1 MRGRRAVVPLFTLML
16 ATLLELSSVAARS
29 LSLGEGQDA
38 QAPAATELTG
48 LEVGRNAD
56 GVTVT
61 IKGNGRLS
69 YGTLQEADRPPLRLV
84 VDFPGVR
91 AGVPA
96 ATPGQGPLRRVRV
109 ALNNASPLVT
119 RVVLDLDVKT
129 AFNVRPSPDGREMT
143 ITLAVPNGA
152 SEPTAAVE
160 APARAPAPAPARAAT
175 TPAPAPAPAAPAV
188 VPPATRLSAVTAAKA
203 AEGVA
208 ITLRGN
214 GRLTWANPEES
225 ADAPPRLVIDV
236 PGVRAA
242 AAATT
247 VVNQSVVDRVRVTQA
262 SQNPLV
268 TRVVVQ
274 MKRQYLYRVQADEAN
289 PRQVVVTIADP
300 SASTPAAASF
310 TLAKALAAPPARTAS
325 VTPAPAQ
332 PAAGQATSTPAASTA
347 RATATRQPRMEP
359 TVAARK
365 PGDTSPKQFT
375 GHPISLD
382 FQGVDLRAV
391 LRTFA
396 EITGLNLV
404 IDPDVKGTVDV
415 SLHEVPWDQAL
426 DIILRANQLDYTVE
440 GTIVRIAPVDVL
452 RAEAESRRKLLDE
465 QALSGELVTITKTLN
480 HAKAKDL
487 APLLTKTALTKRSQ
501 IDVDER
507 TNTLIITDLQL
518 GLDRATKL
526 IIELDA
532 PQLQVEIEAR
542 IVRTTKTFARDL
554 GIRWG
559 FFGNAT
565 PELGN
570 TLPFTFPNTVTG
582 SGSVPLPG
590 AGGATGVID
599 STVPTLAGVAL
610 KALNGALTLDAA
622 LSALE
627 RDNKVQIL
635 LRPRVVTQNN
645 IKATITRGEEIPYTT
660 LTAPSSSGSV
670 NIIQPIPQVQFKTAA
685 LNLNVTPRIS
695 NNGAVILEVDVDNG
709 SRGTEEANGNV
720 SINTQRVVTTV
731 LVKDQG
737 TTVIGGIYETFS
749 DRVDDR
755 TPGLHKLPF
764 IGRLFKSSQLT
775 ENEGELLIFITPRIL
790 KDGQV
795 AQVSTSA
802 VQGAGK

>member
-16 ATLLELSSVAARS
+16 AMLLELSSVAARS
-29 LSLGEGQDA
+29 LTLGEGQDA

-91 AGVPA
+91 PGVPP

-109 ALNNASPLVT
+109 ALNNANPLVT
-119 RVVLDLDVKT
+119 RVVFDLDVKT
-129 AFNVRPSPDGREMT
+129 AFNVRPSADGREMT
-143 ITLAVPNGA
+143 VTLASQNG
-152 SEPTAAVE
+152 EQTALE
-160 APARAPAPAPARAAT
+160 APAAPARAAAA
-175 TPAPAPAPAAPAV
+175 APAPKPAAPAAV
-188 VPPATRLSAVTAAKA
+188 APATRLSSVAAA
-203 AEGVA
+203 RTPEGVA

-214 GRLTWANPEES
+214 GRLTYAAPEE
-225 ADAPPRLVIDV
+225 AKDAPARLVIDV

-242 AAATT
+242 APAVTT
-247 VVNQSVVDRVRVTQA
+247 VNQGLVERVRVAQA

-268 TRVVVQ
+268 TRVTVQ
-274 MKRQYLYRVQADEAN
+274 LKGQYLYRVQSDEAN
-289 PRQVVVTIADP
+289 PRQVVVTVADP
-300 SASTPAAASF
+300 ASATPAAASF
-310 TLAKALAAPPARTAS
+310 TLAKAVAPAAPRTATA
-325 VTPAPAQ
+325 TPAPAQ
-332 PAAGQATSTPAASTA
+332 PAPGSPAAA
-347 RATATRQPRMEP
+347 PRAAAATRQARIEP

-365 PGDTSPKQFT
+365 PGDSTPKQFT

-404 IDPDVKGTVDV
+404 IDPDVKGVVDV

-452 RAEAESRRKLLDE
+452 RAEGEARRKLADE

-480 HAKAKDL
+480 HAKAADL
-487 APLLTKTALTKRSQ
+487 ASLLTKTALTKRSQ
-501 IDVDER
+501 IDVDAR

-526 IIELDA
+526 IESLDG

-542 IVRTTKTFARDL
+542 IVRTTKAFAKEL
-554 GIRWG
+554 GIKWG
-559 FFGNAT
+559 FSGALA

-570 TLPFTFPNTVTG
+570 TLPFAFPNSVRG
-582 SGSVPLPG
+582 SGVAGTTNPNADG
-590 AGGATGVID
+590 AAISLG
-599 STVPTLAGVAL
+599 
-610 KALNGALTLDAA
+610 ALNGALRIDAA

-627 RDNKVQIL
+627 NDGKVQIL

-660 LTAPSSSGSV
+660 LTAPPSSGSV

-685 LNLNVTPRIS
+685 LLLNVTPRIS
-695 NNGAVILEVDVDNG
+695 ASGTVILEVDVDNG
-709 SRGTEEANGNV
+709 SRGTAEANGNV
-720 SINTQRVVTTV
+720 SINTQRVQTTV
-731 LVKDQG
+731 LVKDQA
-737 TTVIGGIYETFS
+737 TTVIGGIYETFEARS
-749 DRVDDR
+749 EDR
-755 TPGLHKLPF
+755 TPGLYKVPF
-764 IGRLFKSSQLT
+764 IGRLFKRNTLDQT
-775 ENEGELLIFITPRIL
+775 EGELLIFITPRIL
-790 KDGQV
+790 KDGQL